1 MNGVEL
7 FDKVIK
13 QSIFLDDL
21 INSKTD
27 KEFTSKYRSLV
38 SSPLAK
44 SERGIVYMWV
54 TVKEIPRMHG
64 SSNVIY
70 IGKTINTLYE
80 RLHRWADL
88 EGSGLN
94 WARYKYIIDNFGPI
108 KIIIGKTE
116 NPREAE
122 KKMLKIYFEEH
133 LEYPPMN
140 AGG

>member
-1 MNGVEL
+1 MNGLDL
-7 FDKVIK
+7 FGKVIK
-13 QSIFLDDL
+13 QSICINDL
-21 INSKTD
+21 IDSKTD
-27 KEFTSKYRSLV
+27 KEFKLKFRSLF

-44 SERGIVYMWV
+44 SERGIVYMWL
-54 TVKEIPRMHG
+54 TDKGIPRMHG

-80 RLHRWADL
+80 RLHRWAEV
-88 EGSGLN
+88 EGSELN
-94 WARYKYIIDNFGPI
+94 WIRYKYIIDNFGPI
-108 KIIIGKTE
+108 KIMLGKTG